1 MGYHV
6 AGYEVVGVDIKN
18 QRNYPFE
25 FVKGDALEYLA
36 AEGHKFDAIHASPPC
51 QAYSITGNLAR
62 AQGKKASEIDLVEPT
77 RELLVASGKP
87 YVIENVPGAPLIN
100 PVTLC
105 GSMFNLQVRRHRVFE
120 SSVALGPAPACRHK
134 DQGRPIGVYGSK
146 NDSIPQGGKT
156 ASTLEEGQEAMGIDW
171 MPWSSLI
178 LAIPPIYTTW
188 VGLQLQGW
196 TIASE

>member
-120 SSVALGPAPACRHK
+120 SSVALGPAPAWRQKDHGRH
-134 DQGRPIGVYGSK
+134 IGVYVTK